1 MRLSIITPVYNA
13 ETTIERTLLSVINQS
28 HHFELEYIIVD
39 GGSQDKTLEII
50 QKYKQHIST
59 VISEPDQGVY
69 DAMNKGVRLAT
80 GDIIGIINSDDWYN
94 DNAFEVVEK
103 AFVDHPDTE
112 ILYSPIHNYF
122 NGEYLNTFTPGH
134 LDRLPF
140 KFTLN
145 HPSCFVRK
153 SVYEQIGEFNLD
165 YRIAADYDFILRAY
179 QSGLSFH
186 AVDTAL
192 VSYSLNGMSGNPMS
206 KFTQIHESWRVG
218 STQQSSHL
226 KNQRLFF
233 YMNWIAKEII
243 VLPIKLTVKPQ
254 VTRQIKAKMR
264 QLFGGLQ
271 SDKYGAW

>member
-1 MRLSIITPVYNA
+1 MRLSIITPVFNA
-13 ETTIERTLLSVINQS
+13 EKTIERTLLSVINQT

-39 GGSQDKTLEII
+39 GGSQDQTLEII
-50 QKYKQHIST
+50 QKYDQYIST
-59 VISEPDQGVY
+59 VISEKDKGVY
-69 DAMNKGVRLAT
+69 DAMNKGVRCAT

-94 DNAFEVVEK
+94 DNAFEVVEQ
-103 AFVDHPDTE
+103 AFIDTPDTS

-145 HPSCFVRK
+145 HPSCFVRR
-153 SVYEQIGEFNLD
+153 SVYDQIGEFNLD

-206 KFTQIHESWRVG
+206 KFTQIRESWRVG
-218 STQQSSHL
+218 STQQSNHL

-233 YMNWIAKEII
+233 YINWIAKEII
-243 VLPIKLTVKPQ
+243 VLPIKLMVKPQ